1 MPLSFILWLSTMTEQ
16 QKAQSLREKL
26 KTHIASWDIAWFL
39 RDETY
44 KFIGSLNSWK
54 LEKLASNLHVFKKYV
69 YLLDDQNTKQMA
81 NLLHK

>member
-1 MPLSFILWLSTMTEQ
+1 MTEQ
-16 QKAQSLREKL
+16 QKVQSLREQL
-26 KTHIASWDIAWFL
+26 KTHIASWDIAGFL

-54 LEKLASNLHVFKKYV
+54 LQKLVTNLHVFKKYV